1 MTTLSMAVPPVLI
14 LPGVDREACRSA
26 CFVSAICYLKIS
38 YFAGVEIALSIG
50 ILLLPYLLGSI
61 NAAVI
66 VSRGLYGVD
75 IRTLGSLNAGS
86 TNMFREL
93 GFKAGAITQ
102 VVDIGKGSISAAL
115 PFFAHWWLPS
125 QPHALSGYDLELQS
139 IICGLLSVIGHLWP
153 VYFGF
158 KGGKGINTL
167 LGMML
172 VTNWQASLICLA
184 GWIFILYVNRY
195 VAVASMGGVLIYPIY
210 LLVRDISSGQPVN
223 SLLVCMGFGMFLLVV
238 YTHRSN
244 IARLM
249 KGEEDKTTWFDGK
262 LR

>member
-1 MTTLSMAVPPVLI
+1 MEI
-14 LPGVDREACRSA
+14 L
-26 CFVSAICYLKIS
+26 
-38 YFAGVEIALSIG
+38 LSIG

-93 GFKAGAITQ
+93 GFKAGALTQ
-102 VVDIGKGSISAAL
+102 VVDIGKGSLSAAL
-115 PFFAHWWLPS
+115 PFFAHWWLG
-125 QPHALSGYDLELQS
+125 GYHHVLADFELELQS
-139 IICGLLSVIGHLWP
+139 IICGLLAVIGHLYP

-184 GWIFILYVNRY
+184 GWILILYVSRY
-195 VAVASMGGVLIYPIY
+195 VAIASMAGVAIYPVYLIVKGLVTGTEINW
-210 LLVRDISSGQPVN
+210 LLVGF
-223 SLLVCMGFGMFLLVV
+223 GFGMALLVV

-244 IARLM
+244 IGRLV

-262 LR
+262 L

>member
-1 MTTLSMAVPPVLI
+1 M
-14 LPGVDREACRSA
+14 
-26 CFVSAICYLKIS
+26 
-38 YFAGVEIALSIG
+38 EIVLSIA

-75 IRTLGSLNAGS
+75 IRTLGSNNAGS

-93 GFKAGAITQ
+93 GFKAGALTQ
-102 VVDIGKGSISAAL
+102 VVDIGKGSLSAAL
-115 PFFAHWWLPS
+115 PFFAHWWLPAA
-125 QPHALSGYDLELQS
+125 PHWMSGMELELQS
-139 IICGLLSVIGHLWP
+139 IICGLLSVIGHLYP
-153 VYFGF
+153 IYFGF

-184 GWIFILYVNRY
+184 GWILILYVNRY
-195 VAVASMGGVLIYPIY
+195 VAVASMGAVLLYPLYLVAKSLLTDDPANWVLIG
-210 LLVRDISSGQPVN
+210 V
-223 SLLVCMGFGMFLLVV
+223 GFAMFLLVV

-244 IARLM
+244 IQRLL
-249 KGEEDKTTWFDGK
+249 KGEEDKNTWFQGK
-262 LR
+262 MR

>member
-1 MTTLSMAVPPVLI
+1 M
-14 LPGVDREACRSA
+14 
-26 CFVSAICYLKIS
+26 
-38 YFAGVEIALSIG
+38 EIALSIA

-93 GFKAGAITQ
+93 GFKAGALTQ
-102 VVDIGKGSISAAL
+102 VVDIGKGCLSAAL
-115 PFFAHWWLPS
+115 PFFAFWWLTD
-125 QPHALSGYDLELQS
+125 QKHWLSEFDLELQS
-139 IICGLLSVIGHLWP
+139 IICGLLSVIGHLYP

-172 VTNWQASLICLA
+172 ITNWQASLICLL
-184 GWIFILYVNRY
+184 GWILILYVSRY
-195 VAVASMGGVLIYPIY
+195 IAVASMGGVAIYPLYLIARALITDTPING
-210 LLVRDISSGQPVN
+210 LLVAV
-223 SLLVCMGFGMFLLVV
+223 GFGMALLVV

-244 IARLM
+244 IGRLL

>member
-1 MTTLSMAVPPVLI
+1 M
-14 LPGVDREACRSA
+14 
-26 CFVSAICYLKIS
+26 
-38 YFAGVEIALSIG
+38 EIVLSIS

-93 GFKAGAITQ
+93 GFKAGALTQ
-102 VVDIGKGSISAAL
+102 VVDIGKGSLSAAL
-115 PFFAHWWLPS
+115 PFFAHAFFPGTTHW
-125 QPHALSGYDLELQS
+125 LSGFALELQA
-139 IICGLLSVIGHLWP
+139 IICGLLSVIGHLYP

-167 LGMML
+167 LGMMV

-184 GWIFILYVNRY
+184 GWIIILYANRY
-195 VAVASMGGVLIYPIY
+195 VAVASMGSVLIYPLFLLARALIFAEPVNW
-210 LLVRDISSGQPVN
+210 LLVAV
-223 SLLVCMGFGMFLLVV
+223 GFLMFLLVV

-244 IARLM
+244 IGRLLR
-249 KGEEDKTTWFDGK
+249 GEEDKNTWFEGK
-262 LR
+262 MR

>member
-1 MTTLSMAVPPVLI
+1 M
-14 LPGVDREACRSA
+14 
-26 CFVSAICYLKIS
+26 
-38 YFAGVEIALSIG
+38 EIVLSIA

-75 IRTLGSLNAGS
+75 IRTLGSNNAGS

-93 GFKAGAITQ
+93 GFKAGALTQ
-102 VVDIGKGSISAAL
+102 VVDIGKGSLSAAL
-115 PFFAHWWLPS
+115 PFFAHWWLPATS
-125 QPHALSGYDLELQS
+125 HWMSGMDLELQS
-139 IICGLLSVIGHLWP
+139 IICGLLSVVGHLYP
-153 VYFGF
+153 IYFGF

-184 GWIFILYVNRY
+184 GWILILYVNRY
-195 VAVASMGGVLIYPIY
+195 VAVASMGAVLLYPLYLVARSLLTDDPANWVLIG
-210 LLVRDISSGQPVN
+210 V
-223 SLLVCMGFGMFLLVV
+223 GFAMFLLVV

-244 IARLM
+244 IQRLL
-249 KGEEDKTTWFDGK
+249 KGEEDKNTWFQGK
-262 LR
+262 MR